1 MKLLFFLILKG
12 TLTVHHFFKGIS
24 LHIFFQ
30 IFIVLHYSQIL
41 ELKQHLQK
49 LYYLTREKKQWI
61 VKIKCAQW
69 RFGHWLWRP
78 NNWHDI
84 SIMLI
89 SEKNTKGKLYIYMI
103 QECAKWW
110 QSIDKLHTDYK
121 QAIQK
126 SRIECQT
133 FSTKPTLYFQ
143 MKNSV
148 KYIPAEISRQNCH
161 LWYFVELQ
169 EPAYTKMYHFLEAR
183 NMSHNNHYFC

>member
-1 MKLLFFLILKG
+1 MCCISIQITGNLTNVVTTEIRINFHTCFGKKFPSCTVILGKGSYYLFYFIFFKRKWNYYFFNFKG

-61 VKIKCAQW
+61 VKIKCVQW

-89 SEKNTKGKLYIYMI
+89 SEKKYKRKINREKL
-103 QECAKWW
+103 K
-110 QSIDKLHTDYK
+110 
-121 QAIQK
+121 
-126 SRIECQT
+126 
-133 FSTKPTLYFQ
+133 
-143 MKNSV
+143 
-148 KYIPAEISRQNCH
+148 
-161 LWYFVELQ
+161 
-169 EPAYTKMYHFLEAR
+169 
-183 NMSHNNHYFC
+183 